1 MKNRLGSILRGVL
14 VVLMG
19 ATTVMTLL
27 GAVGTA
33 CLAWNGDKYGPAFKW
48 IVPYMPNYQTVVYIS
63 LAAGVAAAIVSYAIA
78 RGDRWFYVGGLITLL
93 VAGGAVAY
101 QMYMTSTLR
110 NIPFLAPAP
119 ANVRFYIT
127 LITLIAFAIVRL
139 PGLWNKTG
147 LGDPKNKPGSPVGA
161 GGIAMIVSGLLILT
175 APYWAG
181 PTHMLDGYNLVLTLE
196 VPLLVDGIGLVVAGM
211 AMLFSPRL
219 VARVSKRASLA
230 VNK

>member
-1 MKNRLGSILRGVL
+1 MKNKLGSVLRGVL

-19 ATTVMTLL
+19 ATAVMTLL

-48 IVPYMPNYQTVVYIS
+48 IVPYMLNYQVVVYIS

-78 RGDRWFYVGGLITLL
+78 RGDRWFYLGGLITLL

-119 ANVRFYIT
+119 ANIRFYIT
-127 LITLIAFAIVRL
+127 LVTLIAFAFVRL
-139 PGLWNKTG
+139 PGLWNKGG

-175 APYWAG
+175 APYWAA

-196 VPLLVDGIGLVVAGM
+196 VPLLVDGIALVVAGV
-211 AMLFSPRL
+211 AMLVSPILYARL
-219 VARVSKRASLA
+219 SQRVTVAASK
-230 VNK
+230 